1 MRQARGEDM
10 LKATAWVRAARWA
23 AATLPVL
30 CCLVL
35 GPFQARAA
43 EPRDIR
49 IGVLANRGASKCL
62 ELWTPTARY
71 LTSSIPGCR
80 FSIVPLSFEE
90 IDPVVAAGEVHFVLV
105 NPMIYVNL
113 EMRYNVMR
121 IATMRSSFL
130 GRITTYY
137 GGVILTRADRA
148 DINSLADLKGKRFM
162 AVDPYSFGGWL
173 AGLDELR
180 RAGVRPESDFAQLQF
195 AGLQEDVVKNV
206 LDRTVDAGTVRTGIL
221 ERMAAGGLIS
231 LKDVKV
237 LSPKDQASGLDA
249 FPFLVSTRLYPE
261 WALATTRDVP
271 EELAAQVASA
281 LLGLSRRKSLALNPQ
296 MAGWTV
302 PLSYNTVQD
311 LMRTYSIGVYVNQGK
326 FTAREVL
333 REHWFTAVL
342 LLLLLAG
349 LMSAMLY
356 FRAINQKISEAKAQA
371 EGANRAKSDFLANM
385 SHEIRTPMNVVIGM
399 SNLALQ
405 ADLLPRQ
412 RGYIQKVD
420 RAARSLL
427 LILNDILDFSKIEA
441 GRLELEENVFSL
453 RQVVEDMLLSV
464 SHLMG
469 DKDLKFLAR
478 VSPQI
483 PDLLVGDAFRLGQ
496 ILLNLASNAV
506 KFTEQGEIVLDV
518 DVLEHGT
525 DSVLLRISMLDSG
538 IGMAPEQK
546 ARLFQ
551 AFSQADA
558 STTRKYGGTGLGLA
572 ICRQLVWLMRG
583 EIAVDSAPGQGSRF
597 WFTAPLA
604 VAQTSKSA
612 AQADEACFSGFRAL
626 VADPHGQARSCL
638 AAMLS
643 GLGFQVQEADSWGEV
658 RQLLAGMSPS
668 VRPDTICLDWRMTS
682 AGGLG
687 ELRALQEAVGGVSR
701 RWFLSASK
709 AQVQAAAP
717 GLLALFYGRIEKP
730 LTWSGLQGGLSAV
743 LLDPDGRECA
753 GALQSPPMADGYADL
768 AGLRVLLAEDS
779 EINQEMVAEILAQ
792 VGVSCRMANNGMEAL
807 RILDL
812 EAFDAVFLDIQMP
825 EMDGLVAARA
835 IRGTDRFRELPLIA
849 MTANA
854 MAGDMELSLDAGM
867 NDHITKPIT
876 PCALY
881 AALRKWAAGRPAA

>member
-1 MRQARGEDM
+1 M
-10 LKATAWVRAARWA
+10 LKAATWIRAARWA
-23 AATLPVL
+23 AALLPIL
-30 CCLVL
+30 GFLVL

-49 IGVLANRGASKCL
+49 IGVLANRGASECL
-62 ELWTPTARY
+62 EEWTPTASY
-71 LTSSIPGCR
+71 LTTAIPECR
-80 FSIVPLSFEE
+80 FSIVPLGFEE
-90 IDPVVAAGEVHFVLV
+90 IDPAIAAGKVHFVLV

-113 EMRYNVMR
+113 EVRYNVMR
-121 IATMRSSFL
+121 IATMRSLFL
-130 GRITTYY
+130 GRTTTSY

-148 DINSLADLKGKRFM
+148 DINSLEDLKGKRFM
-162 AVDPYSFGGWL
+162 GVAPDSFGGWL

-180 RAGVRPESDFAQLQF
+180 RAGVRPERDFAQLQF
-195 AGLQEDVVKNV
+195 AGLQEQVVRNV
-206 LDRTVDAGTVRTGIL
+206 LDKTVDAGTVRTGIL
-221 ERMAAGGLIS
+221 EYMAADGLIS
-231 LKDVKV
+231 LRDVKV
-237 LSPKDQASGLDA
+237 LQPKVQSSGAGA

-261 WALATTRDVP
+261 WALATTREVP
-271 EELAAQVASA
+271 EQLAAQVASA
-281 LLGLSRRKSLALNPQ
+281 LLGLSRQKSLALNPQ
-296 MAGWTV
+296 VAGWTV
-302 PLSYNTVQD
+302 PLSYNPVHT
-311 LMRTYSIGVYVNQGK
+311 LMRTYGIGVYVNQGR
-326 FTAREVL
+326 FTVLDVL
-333 REHWFTAVL
+333 REHWFTVAL

-349 LMSAMLY
+349 LMLAMLY
-356 FRAINQKISEAKAQA
+356 FRAINKKLFEAMALA
-371 EGANRAKSDFLANM
+371 EGASRAKSDFLANM

-399 SNLALQ
+399 STLALQ

-420 RAARSLL
+420 SAARSLL
-427 LILNDILDFSKIEA
+427 LIINDILDFSKIEA

-453 RQVVEDMLLSV
+453 RQMVEDMLLSA

-469 DKDLKFLAR
+469 DKDLEFLVR
-478 VSPQI
+478 VSPQT

-518 DVLEHGT
+518 DVLEHST
-525 DSVLLRISMLDSG
+525 ASVLLRFSMLDSG

-583 EIAVDSAPGQGSRF
+583 EIGVDSTPGQGSRF

-604 VAQTSKSA
+604 VARPAQGA
-612 AQADEACFSGFRAL
+612 ARVGETCFSGYLAV
-626 VADPHGQARSCL
+626 VADPKSQARACL

-643 GLGFQVQEADSWGEV
+643 DLGFQVQEADSWDEV
-658 RQLLAGMSPS
+658 QKLLSGMAPS
-668 VRPDTICLDWRMTS
+668 DRPDVVCLDWRMTAS
-682 AGGLG
+682 GGLG
-687 ELRALQEAVGGVSR
+687 EFLALHEAVDGAEW
-701 RWFLSASK
+701 RWFLSASN
-709 AQVQAAAP
+709 AQIQAATP
-717 GLLALFYGRIEKP
+717 DLLALVHGRIEKP
-730 LTWSGLQGGLSAV
+730 LTWSGLQDSLSAV
-743 LLDPDGRECA
+743 LLAPDGKECA
-753 GALQSPPMADGYADL
+753 GALQSPPIAEGYTDL

-779 EINQEMVAEILAQ
+779 EINQELVAEILAQ
-792 VGVSCRMANNGMEAL
+792 AGVSCRMVGNGLEAL

-825 EMDGLVAARA
+825 EMDGLAAARA
-835 IRGTDRFRELPLIA
+835 IRGMERFRELPLIA

-854 MAGDMELSLDAGM
+854 MAGDMELSLAAGM

-876 PCALY
+876 PRALY
-881 AALRKWAAGRPAA
+881 AALRKWTAGRHAA

>member
-1 MRQARGEDM
+1 
-10 LKATAWVRAARWA
+10 
-23 AATLPVL
+23 
-30 CCLVL
+30 
-35 GPFQARAA
+35 
-43 EPRDIR
+43 
-49 IGVLANRGASKCL
+49 
-62 ELWTPTARY
+62 
-71 LTSSIPGCR
+71 
-80 FSIVPLSFEE
+80 
-90 IDPVVAAGEVHFVLV
+90 
-105 NPMIYVNL
+105 
-113 EMRYNVMR
+113 
-121 IATMRSSFL
+121 
-130 GRITTYY
+130 
-137 GGVILTRADRA
+137 
-148 DINSLADLKGKRFM
+148 
-162 AVDPYSFGGWL
+162 
-173 AGLDELR
+173 
-180 RAGVRPESDFAQLQF
+180 
-195 AGLQEDVVKNV
+195 
-206 LDRTVDAGTVRTGIL
+206 
-221 ERMAAGGLIS
+221 
-231 LKDVKV
+231 
-237 LSPKDQASGLDA
+237 
-249 FPFLVSTRLYPE
+249 
-261 WALATTRDVP
+261 
-271 EELAAQVASA
+271 
-281 LLGLSRRKSLALNPQ
+281 

-302 PLSYNTVQD
+302 PLNYNTVQD
-311 LMRTYSIGVYVNQGK
+311 LMRTHGIGVYANHGK
-326 FTAREVL
+326 FTALEVL
-333 REHWFTAVL
+333 RKHWFTTLL

-356 FRAINQKISEAKAQA
+356 FRAINKKLSEAKVQA
-371 EGANRAKSDFLANM
+371 EGASRAKSDFLANM

-469 DKDLKFLAR
+469 DKNLEFLVR
-478 VSPQI
+478 MSPQT

-506 KFTEQGEIVLDV
+506 KFTERGEIVLDV

-525 DSVLLRISMLDSG
+525 ASVLLRFSMQDSG

-583 EIAVDSAPGQGSRF
+583 EIGVDSAPGQGSRF

-604 VAQTSKSA
+604 VAQPAKSA
-612 AQADEACFSGFRAL
+612 AQVDEACFSGFRAL
-626 VADPHGQARSCL
+626 VADPHGQPRACL

-643 GLGFQVQEADSWGEV
+643 GLGFQVQEADSWDEV
-658 RQLLAGMSPS
+658 RQLLADMTHSI
-668 VRPDTICLDWRMTS
+668 RPDVVCLDWRMTA

-687 ELRALQEAVGGVSR
+687 ELWALQEAAGGAAR
-701 RWFLSASK
+701 RWFLSAGK
-709 AQVQAAAP
+709 AHLRAAAP
-717 GLLALFYGRIEKP
+717 GLLALIHGRIEKP
-730 LTWSGLQGGLSAV
+730 LTWSGLQGVLSAA

-753 GALQSPPMADGYADL
+753 GALPSPPMAEDYADL

-779 EINQEMVAEILAQ
+779 EINQELVAEILAQ
-792 VGVSCRMANNGMEAL
+792 AGVSCRMVGNGMEAL

-812 EAFDAVFLDIQMP
+812 EAFDAIFLDIQMP
-825 EMDGLVAARA
+825 EMDGLAAARA
-835 IRGTDRFRELPLIA
+835 IRSDERYRKLPLIA

-854 MAGDMELSLDAGM
+854 MAGDMELSLAAGM

-876 PCALY
+876 PQALY
-881 AALRKWAAGRPAA
+881 AALRKWTAGRHAA

>member
-1 MRQARGEDM
+1 M
-10 LKATAWVRAARWA
+10 LKATAWVRGARWA

-30 CCLVL
+30 CCLVF
-35 GPFQARAA
+35 GPFLARAA

-49 IGVLANRGASKCL
+49 IGVLANRGAPECL
-62 ELWTPTARY
+62 EEWTPTAHY
-71 LTSSIPGCR
+71 LTSAITGCR
-80 FSIVPLSFEE
+80 FSIVPLGFKE
-90 IDPVVAAGEVHFVLV
+90 IDPAVAAGEVHFVLV

-113 EMRYNVMR
+113 EVRHNVMR
-121 IATMRSSFL
+121 IATMRNSYL
-130 GRITTYY
+130 DRTTTYY
-137 GGVILTRADRA
+137 GGVILTRADRT
-148 DINSLADLKGKRFM
+148 DINSLGDLKGRRFM
-162 AVDPYSFGGWL
+162 GVAPNSFGGWL

-180 RAGVRPESDFAQLQF
+180 RAGVRPEGDFAQLQF

-221 ERMAAGGLIS
+221 ERMAAEGLIS
-231 LKDVKV
+231 LKDVKI
-237 LSPKDQASGLDA
+237 LSPKDQASGLGA
-249 FPFLVSTRLYPE
+249 FPFLLSTRLYPE
-261 WALATTRDVP
+261 WALATTRDVS

-281 LLGLSRRKSLALNPQ
+281 LLGLSPQRSLALNPQ

-302 PLSYNTVQD
+302 PLNYNTVQD
-311 LMRTYSIGVYVNQGK
+311 LMRTHGIGVYANHGK
-326 FTAREVL
+326 FPALEVL

-356 FRAINQKISEAKAQA
+356 FRAINKRLSEAKAQA

-441 GRLELEENVFSL
+441 GRLELEENIFSL
-453 RQVVEDMLLSV
+453 RQVVEDMLLSA

-469 DKDLKFLAR
+469 DKDLEFLVR
-478 VSPQI
+478 MSPQA

-506 KFTEQGEIVLDV
+506 KFTERGEIVLDV
-518 DVLEHGT
+518 DVLEHNT
-525 DSVLLRISMLDSG
+525 TSVLLRFSMQDSG

-572 ICRQLVWLMRG
+572 ICRQLVRLMRG
-583 EIAVDSAPGQGSRF
+583 EIGVDSMPGQGSRF

-604 VAQTSKSA
+604 VAQPATSA
-612 AQADEACFSGFRAL
+612 AQVDEACFSGFRAL
-626 VADPHGQARSCL
+626 VAAPHGQARSCL
-638 AAMLS
+638 ASMLS
-643 GLGFQVQEADSWGEV
+643 GLGFQVQEAEAWSEV
-658 RQLLAGMSPS
+658 RQLLAGMAPS
-668 VRPDTICLDWRMTS
+668 VRPDTVCLDWRMTA

-687 ELRALQEAVGGVSR
+687 ELRALQEAAGGAAR

-717 GLLALFYGRIEKP
+717 GLLALFHGRIEKP
-730 LTWSGLQGGLSAV
+730 LTWSGLQGVLSAA
-743 LLDPDGRECA
+743 LLDPDERECA
-753 GALQSPPMADGYADL
+753 GAVQSPPVAEDYADL

-779 EINQEMVAEILAQ
+779 EINQELVAEILAQ
-792 VGVSCRMANNGMEAL
+792 VGVSCRMADNGLEAL
-807 RILDL
+807 RILDR
-812 EAFDAVFLDIQMP
+812 EVFDAVFLDIQMP
-825 EMDGLVAARA
+825 EMDGLAAARA
-835 IRGTDRFRELPLIA
+835 IRGMERFRELPLIA

-854 MAGDMELSLDAGM
+854 MAGDMELSLAAGM

-876 PCALY
+876 PRALY
-881 AALRKWAAGRPAA
+881 AALRKWTAGRPAA